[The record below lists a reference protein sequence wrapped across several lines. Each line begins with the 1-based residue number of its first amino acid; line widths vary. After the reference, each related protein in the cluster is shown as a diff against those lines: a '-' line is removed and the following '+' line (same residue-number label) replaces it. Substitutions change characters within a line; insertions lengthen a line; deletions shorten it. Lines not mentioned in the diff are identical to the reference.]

1 MEENFLVIFF
11 QLELCIDMFK
21 VISDIMAHWY
31 DM

>member
-1 MEENFLVIFF
+1 MKKRLRNL
-11 QLELCIDMFK
+11 LELEPSNDMFK